1 MTVIVNAEPERGLG
15 RPMIDKER
23 RDLNPVRLVNNAFV
37 NIGREDL
44 DTLGSVLYLRI
55 APNVDIERERFL
67 QMLEH

>member
-1 MTVIVNAEPERGLG
+1 MIVNAESERGLD

-44 DTLGSVLYLRI
+44 DTLGSVL
-55 APNVDIERERFL
+55 
-67 QMLEH
+67 